1 MGSELAGF
9 PAKPNAKIAMGIE
22 ENSIGGRAA
31 RLPSLRGLQAFEAV
45 ARLGS
50 LAAAADLLG
59 ITASAVSHRI
69 RGLEQELGV
78 ALLQR
83 SPKGLSPTPVGRR
96 YHDAVAAAFGGLAAA
111 TKELLGPDFSR
122 PLTISL
128 TSEIGLRW
136 LMPRF
141 HRFRAQHPD
150 INTALLSTYAVAD
163 LKSGE
168 ADLALRH
175 GQGRWQGLEVE
186 PILEF
191 AVSPVCSPAVQQQI
205 AGVPPAEALAAQTL
219 IRSDY
224 DEWDLW
230 FAVAGV
236 QNVKPRRQLR
246 IADYSMGI
254 AAAIAGQGILL
265 GYSGYVDAEL
275 AAGLLVRPFELN
287 VDTGNGYYL
296 VYPKERL
303 ADPRVRAF
311 RDWVLAETARPG
323 RSPSTAPEPH

>member
-1 MGSELAGF
+1 M
-9 PAKPNAKIAMGIE
+9 
-22 ENSIGGRAA
+22 R

-45 ARLGS
+45 ARLGN
-50 LAAAADLLG
+50 LAAAADSLG
-59 ITASAVSHRI
+59 ITPSAVSHRV
-69 RGLEQELGV
+69 RGLEKELGV

-83 SPKGLSPTPVGRR
+83 SSRGLALTGAGRR
-96 YHDAVAAAFGGLAAA
+96 YRDGVASAFGDLAKA
-111 TKELLGPDFSR
+111 TQDLLGPDLSR

-150 INTALLSTYAVAD
+150 INTALLSTYDVAD
-163 LKSGE
+163 LRAGE
-168 ADLALRH
+168 ADLALRY
-175 GQGRWQGLEVE
+175 GQGRWPGVEVE

-205 AGVPPAEALAAQTL
+205 AGLPPTEALTAQTL

-236 QNVKPRRQLR
+236 HNVKPSRELR
-246 IADYSMGI
+246 IVDYSMGI
-254 AAAIAGQGILL
+254 AAAVAGQGVLL

-275 AAGLLVRPFELN
+275 AAGLLVHPFALT

-303 ADPRVRAF
+303 ADSRVRAF
-311 RDWVLAETARPG
+311 RDWVLAETAASRA
-323 RSPSTAPEPH
+323 APVP

>member
-1 MGSELAGF
+1 
-9 PAKPNAKIAMGIE
+9 
-22 ENSIGGRAA
+22 
-31 RLPSLRGLQAFEAV
+31 
-45 ARLGS
+45 
-50 LAAAADLLG
+50 
-59 ITASAVSHRI
+59 
-69 RGLEQELGV
+69 LEKELGV

-83 SPKGLSPTPVGRR
+83 SPRGLTLTEAGRR
-96 YHDAVAAAFGGLAAA
+96 YREGVETAFGDLEKA
-111 TKELLGPDFSR
+111 TQDLLGPDLSR

-128 TSEIGLRW
+128 TSEFGLRW

-141 HRFRAQHPD
+141 QRFRAQHPD
-150 INTALLSTYAVAD
+150 INAALLSTYDIAD
-163 LKSGE
+163 LRAGE

-175 GQGRWQGLEVE
+175 GQGSWQGVEVE

-191 AVSPVCSPAVQQQI
+191 AVSPVCSPAVQRQI
-205 AGVPPAEALAAQTL
+205 TGLPPAEVLAEQTL

-236 QNVKPRRQLR
+236 HNVKPSRELR

-254 AAAIAGQGILL
+254 AAAVAGQGILL

-275 AAGLLVRPFELN
+275 TAGLLVRPFELS

-296 VYPKERL
+296 VYLKERL

-311 RDWVLAETARPG
+311 RDWAMAEAAA
-323 RSPSTAPEPH
+323 PS

>member
-1 MGSELAGF
+1 MGSESADSS
-9 PAKPNAKIAMGIE
+9 AIPNAKIAMDIE
-22 ENSIGGRAA
+22 ENSTQDRAA

-45 ARLGS
+45 ARLGT
-50 LAAAADLLG
+50 LAAAAEILG

-69 RGLEQELGV
+69 RGLESELGV

-83 SPKGLSPTPVGRR
+83 APRGLSLSAAGRR
-96 YHDAVAAAFGGLAAA
+96 YHVGVAAAFAGLAEA
-111 TKELLGPDFSR
+111 TSELRGPDFSR

-150 INTALLSTYAVAD
+150 INTALLSTYDVAD
-163 LKSGE
+163 LQAGE
-168 ADLALRH
+168 ADLALRY
-175 GQGRWQGLEVE
+175 GQGRWAGVEVE

-191 AVSPVCSPAVQQQI
+191 AVSPACSPAVQQQI
-205 AGVPPAEALAAQTL
+205 AGAPPAEALATQTL

-230 FAVAGV
+230 FAVAGL
-236 QNVKPRRQLR
+236 QNVKPRRQLS
-246 IADYSMGI
+246 ILDYSMCI
-254 AAAIAGQGILL
+254 AAAVAGQGILL

-275 AAGLLVRPFELN
+275 AAGLLVRPFELS

-311 RDWVLAETARPG
+311 RDWVLSEVANPPAAAPETAR
-323 RSPSTAPEPH
+323 

>member
-1 MGSELAGF
+1 M
-9 PAKPNAKIAMGIE
+9 P
-22 ENSIGGRAA
+22 

-45 ARLGS
+45 ARLGN
-50 LAAAADLLG
+50 LAAAAHSLG
-59 ITASAVSHRI
+59 ITPSAVSHRV
-69 RGLEQELGV
+69 RGLEKELGV
-78 ALLQR
+78 VLLQR
-83 SPKGLSPTPVGRR
+83 SPRGLALTAAGRR
-96 YHDAVAAAFGGLAAA
+96 YREGVAAAFGDLAKA
-111 TKELLGPDFSR
+111 TQDLLGPDLSR
-122 PLTISL
+122 PLAISL

-150 INTALLSTYAVAD
+150 INTALLSTYDVAD
-163 LKSGE
+163 LRAGE

-175 GQGRWQGLEVE
+175 GQGRWQGVEVE

-205 AGVPPAEALAAQTL
+205 AGLPPAEALAAQTL

-230 FAVAGV
+230 FAAAGV
-236 QNVKPRRQLR
+236 DNVKPSRELR
-246 IADYSMGI
+246 IVDYSMGI
-254 AAAIAGQGILL
+254 AAAVAGQGILL

-275 AAGLLVRPFELN
+275 AAGLLVRPFELS

-296 VYPKERL
+296 VYLKERL

-311 RDWVLAETARPG
+311 RDWAMAEAAV
-323 RSPSTAPEPH
+323 PS

>member
-1 MGSELAGF
+1 ML
-9 PAKPNAKIAMGIE
+9 
-22 ENSIGGRAA
+22 

-45 ARLGS
+45 ARLGN
-50 LAAAADLLG
+50 LAAAADSLG
-59 ITASAVSHRI
+59 ITPSAVSHRL
-69 RGLEQELGV
+69 RGLEKELGV

-83 SPKGLSPTPVGRR
+83 SPRGLALTDAGRR
-96 YHDAVAAAFGGLAAA
+96 YRDGVEAAFGDLAKA
-111 TKELLGPDFSR
+111 TQDLLGPDLSR

-150 INTALLSTYAVAD
+150 INTALLSTYDVAD
-163 LKSGE
+163 LRAGE
-168 ADLALRH
+168 ADLALRY
-175 GQGRWQGLEVE
+175 GQGRWQGVEVE

-236 QNVKPRRQLR
+236 DNVKPSRQLR
-246 IADYSMGI
+246 IVDYSMAV
-254 AAAIAGQGILL
+254 AAAVAGQGILL

-275 AAGLLVRPFELN
+275 AAGLLVRPFELS

-296 VYPKERL
+296 VYLKERL

-311 RDWVLAETARPG
+311 RDWAMAEAAV
-323 RSPSTAPEPH
+323 PS

>member
-1 MGSELAGF
+1 MA
-9 PAKPNAKIAMGIE
+9 IE
-22 ENSIGGRAA
+22 ENSMRDRAA

-50 LAAAADLLG
+50 LAAAAEALG

-69 RGLEQELGV
+69 RGLEQELGIL
-78 ALLQR
+78 LLQR
-83 SPKGLSPTPVGRR
+83 SPKGLTPTTAGRR
-96 YHDAVAAAFGGLAAA
+96 YHGAVATAFAGLSDA
-111 TKELLGPDFSR
+111 TAELRGPDFSR

-150 INTALLSTYAVAD
+150 INTALLSTYDVAD
-163 LKSGE
+163 LQAGE
-168 ADLALRH
+168 ADLALRY
-175 GQGRWQGLEVE
+175 GQGRWAAVAVE

-205 AGVPPAEALAAQTL
+205 AGVPPAEALASQTL

-230 FAVAGV
+230 LAVAGLN
-236 QNVKPRRQLR
+236 NVKPRRQLS
-246 IADYSMGI
+246 ILDYSMCI
-254 AAAIAGQGILL
+254 AAAVAGQGILL

-275 AAGLLVRPFELN
+275 AAGLLVRPFQLS

-311 RDWVLAETARPG
+311 RDWVLSETARPDASSAG
-323 RSPSTAPEPH
+323 APEPA